1 VNLSMA
7 NLNIKTGFKEGKS
20 YLRDSYVSVPF
31 RITNVGQVKDDG
43 CLYMMLGSSSPGLL
57 DSDNHE
63 IDINIEEN
71 SRFQLQTQSYQRLY
85 NMKKGSSQIMKITL
99 APNSSFCYVPH
110 PVVPQEKSIFRNQTI
125 INLDKNCELILS
137 EIVTCGRKKSEY
149 IYPNKKTSG
158 EIFRFTY
165 FQNVT
170 EIYFKGLLILKD
182 KIILEP
188 QIKSVST
195 VIQLEKY
202 THQATFIYINTRDVD
217 SAYKLI
223 EKIENIL
230 KAIKNDQDIS
240 FGISEMAENGFV
252 LRILGNGGEQLF
264 NCFQQIKDFLWARK
278 ENFVLGSRSETCAV

>member
-1 VNLSMA
+1 MA

-20 YLRDSYVSVPF
+20 YLIDSYVSVPF

-57 DSDNHE
+57 DSDNHKIE
-63 IDINIEEN
+63 INIEEN

-85 NMKKGSSQIMKITL
+85 NMKQGSSQITQVTL

-110 PVVPQEKSIFRNQTI
+110 PVVPQENSIFRNQTI
-125 INLDKNCELILS
+125 INLEKDCELILS
-137 EIVTCGRKKSEY
+137 EIITCGRKNSEY
-149 IYPNKKTSG
+149 IYPRKKILG

-170 EIYFKGLLILKD
+170 EIYFKDLLVLKD

-188 QIKSVST
+188 RIKSVNT
-195 VIQLEKY
+195 VIQLEEY
-202 THQATFIYINTRDVD
+202 THQATFIYMNTKNINGVYQLT
-217 SAYKLI
+217 
-223 EKIENIL
+223 EKIEVIL
-230 KAIKNDQDIS
+230 ESLKNERDIS

-252 LRILGNGGEQLF
+252 LRVLGNGGEQLF
-264 NCFQQIKDFLWARK
+264 NCFQQIKDFLWDRQEDCALSGI
-278 ENFVLGSRSETCAV
+278 EGSCTV